1 MYNTHR
7 GETMELA
14 KQIKKYR
21 IEYGL
26 SQDELAEKLYVSRQ
40 TISNWEN
47 EKNYPDIK
55 SILLMSYIFNISV
68 DELVKGDM
76 EDVKELIFKE
86 DMDNFEKYSTIMTVG
101 MFICVISLWP
111 LLHFMELWGIAAWA
125 IIWLITMFYALK
137 VEKYKNKF
145 NIHTYKEIDAFYRGK
160 RLNEAE
166 KNQEYGKRKYQKLL
180 LGVGAGAITLSVA
193 VIFAFLFGDI

>member
-1 MYNTHR
+1 
-7 GETMELA
+7 MELA

-68 DELVKGDM
+68 DELVKGNI